1 MAVAPA
7 PAAAPT
13 GLSRLLRQSDI
24 LLAIAVVAIVV
35 MLIVP
40 LPTLLLDVL
49 ITVDISTSI
58 LILLLTLYTTQPLEL
73 SVFPSMLLIVTLFR
87 LALNVSASRLI
98 LLHGNAGEVISAFGN
113 FVVGGNY
120 VVGVVVFLILV
131 IIQFVVITNG
141 AGRVAEVAARFTLDA
156 MPGKQMA
163 IDADLNAGLINE
175 ADARKRRS
183 DIQRQADFYGA
194 MDGASKFVRGDA
206 VAQIVLII
214 VNILGGFAVGVLQ
227 QGMPL
232 TQALQTFTLLTVGD
246 GLVSEIPAL
255 LVSTATG
262 IIVTRAAAEGNMGEE
277 LTRQLLGKPRTMFM
291 VGGLVVAFGLVPG
304 LPKIPFF
311 AIGGAFLAL
320 AFTVQNN
327 QRRANQTALALAA
340 GGAQMEKGPD
350 GQPVP
355 KGPESVMGLLSVDP
369 MELEIGYGLIPLVDV
384 QEGGNLLNRITL
396 IRRQTALELGI
407 VVPTIR
413 IRDNL
418 QLPPNTYVIRLR
430 GAEIARGELIMNY
443 YLAMSAG
450 VATERI
456 EGIPATDPAFGL
468 PALWITGA
476 QKERAEIL
484 GYTVVDAASVLTTH
498 LTEVI
503 KAHAPDILS
512 RQDVQ
517 TLLEHVKKDYSA
529 VVEELTPNVMGVG
542 EIQTVLRHL
551 LRERLSIRDMVTI
564 LETLANNAK
573 TNKDLDFLTEQVRKA
588 LARSISNQYKEA
600 DGSIH
605 VITLSPQS
613 EQTITNA
620 LYQTDQGLMIS
631 LDPTMVQRLMGRL
644 QTEME
649 KIATDGFQPILLCSA
664 KIRLPMR
671 RLTERLFPTLV
682 VLSYSEIMPDVEV
695 RSQAV
700 IGFDDEGSSGDGM
713 AA

>member
-1 MAVAPA
+1 
-7 PAAAPT
+7 
-13 GLSRLLRQSDI
+13 
-24 LLAIAVVAIVV
+24 
-35 MLIVP
+35 
-40 LPTLLLDVL
+40 
-49 ITVDISTSI
+49 
-58 LILLLTLYTTQPLEL
+58 
-73 SVFPSMLLIVTLFR
+73 
-87 LALNVSASRLI
+87 
-98 LLHGNAGEVISAFGN
+98 
-113 FVVGGNY
+113 
-120 VVGVVVFLILV
+120 
-131 IIQFVVITNG
+131 VVITNG

-175 ADARKRRS
+175 ADARKRRA

-206 VAQIVLII
+206 IAQIVII
-214 VNILGGFAVGVLQ
+214 LVNILGGFAIGVLQ
-227 QGMPL
+227 QGMEL
-232 TQALQTFTLLTVGD
+232 TEALQTFTLLTVGD

-262 IIVTRAAAEGNMGEE
+262 IIVTRAAAEGNMSEE
-277 LTRQLLGKPRTMFM
+277 LTRQILAKPRTMFM
-291 VGGLVVAFGLVPG
+291 VGALVVAFGLVPG

-311 AIGGAFLAL
+311 AIGTAFLVMG
-320 AFTVQNN
+320 TIVRNS
-327 QRRANQTALALAA
+327 QRREAQLAVATAAA
-340 GGAQMEKGPD
+340 RGVAD
-350 GQPVP
+350 GQAAA
-355 KGPESVMGLLSVDP
+355 KGPESVMNLLSVDP

-456 EGIPATDPAFGL
+456 EGIPTTDPAFGL

-476 QKERAEIL
+476 QKERAELL

-503 KAHAPDILS
+503 KSHAPDILS

-517 TLLEHVKKDYSA
+517 TLLNHVKNDYST
-529 VVEELTPNVMGVG
+529 VVEELSPALMSVG
-542 EIQTVLRHL
+542 EIQIVLRNL
-551 LRERLSIRDMVTI
+551 LRERLSVRDMVTI

-573 TNKDLDFLTEQVRKA
+573 TSKDVDFLTEQVRKA
-588 LARSISNQYKEA
+588 LARSISNQYKES

-631 LDPTMVQRLMGRL
+631 LDPTMVQKLMSRL
-644 QTEME
+644 QEEME

-700 IGFDDEGSSGDGM
+700 IGFEDAEESV
-713 AA
+713 AAG

>member
-7 PAAAPT
+7 PAASP
-13 GLSRLLRQSDI
+13 GLNRLLRQSDVV
-24 LLAIAVVAIVV
+24 LAVAVVAIVT
-35 MLIVP
+35 MLILP

-49 ITVDISTSI
+49 ITVDISTSV
-58 LILLLTLYTTQPLEL
+58 LILLLTLYTIQPLEL
-73 SVFPSMLLIVTLFR
+73 SVFPSLLLIVTLFR

-98 LLHGNAGEVISAFGN
+98 LLHANAGEVISAFGN

-131 IIQFVVITNG
+131 VIQFVVITNG

-175 ADARKRRS
+175 GEARKRRA

-206 VAQIVLII
+206 IAQIVII
-214 VNILGGFAVGVLQ
+214 LVNILGGFAIGVLQ
-227 QGMPL
+227 QGMQI
-232 TQALQTFTLLTVGD
+232 TEALQTFTLLTVGD

-277 LTRQLLGKPRTMFM
+277 LTRQILGKPRTMFM
-291 VGGLVVAFGLVPG
+291 VGSLVLAFGLVPG

-311 AIGGAFLAL
+311 AIGLAFLVMGWIVRTTQKHEAQLAL
-320 AFTVQNN
+320 A
-327 QRRANQTALALAA
+327 TAKAA
-340 GGAQMEKGPD
+340 GAD
-350 GQPVP
+350 GQPSAA

-456 EGIPATDPAFGL
+456 EGIPTTDPAFGL

-476 QKERAEIL
+476 QKERAEML

-503 KAHAPDILS
+503 KSHAADILS

-517 TLLEHVKKDYSA
+517 TLLNHVKNDYPT
-529 VVEELTPNVMGVG
+529 VVDELTPAVMSVG
-542 EIQTVLRHL
+542 EIQTVLRSL
-551 LRERLSIRDMVTI
+551 LRERLSVRDMVTI

-588 LARSISNQYKEA
+588 LARSISNQYKES

-605 VITLSPQS
+605 VITLSPQA

-631 LDPTMVQRLMGRL
+631 LDPTMVQKLMERL
-644 QTEME
+644 QVEME
-649 KIATDGFQPILLCSA
+649 RIAADGFQPILLCSA

-700 IGFDDEGSSGDGM
+700 IGFEDAEQSV
-713 AA
+713 AAG

>member
-1 MAVAPA
+1 MAVS
-7 PAAAPT
+7 PAAATPRA
-13 GLSRLLRQSDI
+13 GFNRLLHQSDI
-24 LLAIAVVAIVV
+24 LLAVGVVSIVV
-35 MLIVP
+35 MLILP

-49 ITVDISTSI
+49 ITIDISCAV
-58 LILLLTLYTTQPLEL
+58 LILLLTLYTVEPLQL
-73 SVFPSMLLIVTLFR
+73 SVFPSLLLIVTLFR
-87 LALNVSASRLI
+87 LALNVSAARLI

-120 VVGVVVFLILV
+120 VVGIIVFLILV
-131 IIQFVVITNG
+131 VIQFVVITNG
-141 AGRVAEVAARFTLDA
+141 AQRVAEVAARFTLDA

-206 VAQIVLII
+206 IAQIII
-214 VNILGGFAVGVLQ
+214 ILVNILGGFAVGVLQ
-227 QGMPL
+227 QGMQL
-232 TQALQTFTLLTVGD
+232 TEALQTFTLLTVGD

-255 LVSTATG
+255 LISTATG
-262 IIVTRAAAEGNMGEE
+262 IIVTRAAAESNMGEE
-277 LTRQLLGKPRTMFM
+277 LARQILGKPRTMYV
-291 VGGLVVAFGLVPG
+291 VGALVVAFGLVPG

-311 AIGGAFLAL
+311 AIGFGFLAM
-320 AFTVQNN
+320 AFTVQRT
-327 QRRANQTALALAA
+327 QRAEAARAIVVGTETAAA
-340 GGAQMEKGPD
+340 EA
-350 GQPVP
+350 P
-355 KGPESVMGLLSVDP
+355 KGPESVMNLLSVDP

-407 VVPTIR
+407 VIPTIR

-443 YLAMSAG
+443 FLAMSAG

-456 EGIPATDPAFGL
+456 EGIPTQDPAFGL
-468 PALWITGA
+468 PAIWITGA
-476 QKERAEIL
+476 QKERAEML

-503 KAHAPDILS
+503 KQHAPDILS

-517 TLLEHVKKDYSA
+517 TLIEHVKKDYSA
-529 VVEELTPNVMGVG
+529 VVEELTPALMGIG
-542 EIQTVLRHL
+542 EIQTVLRNL

-573 TNKDLDFLTEQVRKA
+573 TNKETDFLTEQVRKA
-588 LARSISNQYKEA
+588 LARTISNQYKES

-605 VITLSPQS
+605 VITLTPQS
-613 EQTITNA
+613 EQTITNG

-631 LDPTMVQRLMGRL
+631 LDPTMIQKLMGRL

-649 KIATDGFQPILLCSA
+649 GIAADGWQPILLCSA
-664 KIRLPMR
+664 KIRLPLR
-671 RLTERLFPTLV
+671 KLTERLFPTLV
-682 VLSYSEIMPDVEV
+682 VLSYSEIMPDIEV
-695 RSQAV
+695 RSNAT
-700 IGFDDEGSSGDGM
+700 IGFEDADET
-713 AA
+713 AAA

>member
-1 MAVAPA
+1 MAVAPSRTA
-7 PAAAPT
+7 PPGEVT
-13 GLSRLLRQSDI
+13 GFSRLLRQSDVA
-24 LLAIAVVAIVV
+24 LAIAVVAIVT
-35 MLIVP
+35 MLILP

-49 ITVDISTSI
+49 ITIDISTSV
-58 LILLLTLYTTQPLEL
+58 LILLLTLYTVQPLEL
-73 SVFPSMLLIVTLFR
+73 SVFPSLLLIITLFR
-87 LALNVSASRLI
+87 LALNVSAARLI
-98 LLHGNAGEVISAFGN
+98 LLHANAGEVISAFGN

-120 VVGVVVFLILV
+120 VVGIIVFLILV
-131 IIQFVVITNG
+131 VIQFVVITNG

-175 ADARKRRS
+175 AEARKRRS

-206 VAQIVLII
+206 VAQVII
-214 VNILGGFAVGVLQ
+214 ILVNILGGFAVGVLQ
-227 QGMPL
+227 QGMQL
-232 TQALQTFTLLTVGD
+232 QQALQTFTLLTVGD

-262 IIVTRAAAEGNMGEE
+262 IIVTRAAAESNMGEE
-277 LTRQLLGKPRTMFM
+277 LARQILGKPRTMFV
-291 VGGLVVAFGLVPG
+291 VGGLVIAFGLVPG

-311 AIGGAFLAL
+311 AIGLGFIAMGFIVRRSQLADE
-320 AFTVQNN
+320 
-327 QRRANQTALALAA
+327 RRALALAS
-340 GGAQMEKGPD
+340 EKSAAEA
-350 GQPVP
+350 P
-355 KGPESVMGLLSVDP
+355 KGPESVMSLLSVDP

-418 QLPPNTYVIRLR
+418 QLPPNTYLIRLR

-450 VATERI
+450 IASERI
-456 EGIPATDPAFGL
+456 EGIPTTDPAFGL
-468 PALWITGA
+468 PAIWITGA
-476 QKERAEIL
+476 QKERAEML

-503 KAHAPDILS
+503 KSHAPDILS

-517 TLLEHVKKDYSA
+517 TLLNHVKNDYPA
-529 VVEELTPNVMGVG
+529 VIEELTPNLLSMGD
-542 EIQTVLRHL
+542 IQTVLRNL
-551 LRERLSIRDMVTI
+551 LREGLSIRDMVTI

-573 TNKDLDFLTEQVRKA
+573 QNKDTDFLTEQVRKA
-588 LARSISNQYKEA
+588 RARAISNQYKEA

-605 VITLSPQS
+605 VITLDPQS

-631 LDPTMVQRLMGRL
+631 LDPNMVQKLMGRL

-649 KIATDGFQPILLCSA
+649 KIAADGFQPILLCSA

-682 VLSYSEIMPDVEV
+682 VLSYSEIMPDIEV

-700 IGFDDEGSSGDGM
+700 IGFEDEPV
-713 AA
+713 AAP

>member
-1 MAVAPA
+1 M
-7 PAAAPT
+7 T
-13 GLSRLLRQSDI
+13 GLARLMRQSDVA
-24 LLAIAVVAIVV
+24 LAIAVVAIVT
-35 MLIVP
+35 MLILP

-49 ITVDISTSI
+49 ITIDISSSV
-58 LILLLTLYTTQPLEL
+58 LILLLTLYTVQPLEL
-73 SVFPSMLLIVTLFR
+73 SVFPSMLLIITLFR
-87 LALNVSASRLI
+87 LALNVSAARLI
-98 LLHGNAGEVISAFGN
+98 LLHANAGEVISAFGN

-120 VVGVVVFLILV
+120 VVGIIVFLILV

-175 ADARKRRS
+175 AEARRRRS

-206 VAQIVLII
+206 VAQVII
-214 VNILGGFAVGVLQ
+214 ILVNILGGFAVGVLQ
-227 QGMPL
+227 QGMQL
-232 TQALQTFTLLTVGD
+232 QQALQTFTLLTVGD

-262 IIVTRAAAEGNMGEE
+262 IIVTRAAAESNMGEE
-277 LTRQLLGKPRTMFM
+277 LARQILGKPRTMFV
-291 VGGLVVAFGLVPG
+291 VGGLVIAFGLVPG

-311 AIGGAFLAL
+311 AIGL
-320 AFTVQNN
+320 AFIVMGFLV
-327 QRRANQTALALAA
+327 RRSQQAEERRALALAS
-340 GGAQMEKGPD
+340 EKTASEA
-350 GQPVP
+350 P
-355 KGPESVMGLLSVDP
+355 KGPESVMNLLSVDP

-418 QLPPNTYVIRLR
+418 QLPPNTYLIRLR

-450 VATERI
+450 IASERI
-456 EGIPATDPAFGL
+456 EGIPTTDPAFGL
-468 PALWITGA
+468 PAIWITGA
-476 QKERAEIL
+476 QKERAEML

-503 KAHAPDILS
+503 KSHAPDILS

-517 TLLEHVKKDYSA
+517 TLLNHVKNDYPT
-529 VVEELTPNVMGVG
+529 VIEELTPNLLSIGDV
-542 EIQTVLRHL
+542 QTVLRNL
-551 LRERLSIRDMVTI
+551 LRERLSIRDMVTV

-573 TNKDLDFLTEQVRKA
+573 SNKDTDFLTEQVRKA
-588 LARSISNQYKEA
+588 QARAISNQYKEA

-605 VITLSPQS
+605 VITLDPQS
-613 EQTITNA
+613 EQ
-620 LYQTDQGLMIS
+620 
-631 LDPTMVQRLMGRL
+631 
-644 QTEME
+644 
-649 KIATDGFQPILLCSA
+649 
-664 KIRLPMR
+664 
-671 RLTERLFPTLV
+671 
-682 VLSYSEIMPDVEV
+682 
-695 RSQAV
+695 
-700 IGFDDEGSSGDGM
+700 
-713 AA
+713 

>member
-1 MAVAPA
+1 MAVARSNQSTPA
-7 PAAAPT
+7 T
-13 GLSRLLRQSDI
+13 GFGRILRQSDI
-24 LLAIAVVAIVV
+24 ILAIGVVAIVV
-35 MLIVP
+35 MLILP

-49 ITVDISTSI
+49 ITIDISSAV
-58 LILLLTLYTTQPLEL
+58 LILLLTLYTVEPLQL
-73 SVFPSMLLIVTLFR
+73 SVFPSLLLIVTLFR

-98 LLHGNAGEVISAFGN
+98 LLHANAGEVISAFGN

-120 VVGVVVFLILV
+120 IVGIIIFLILIV
-131 IIQFVVITNG
+131 IQFVVITSG
-141 AGRVAEVAARFTLDA
+141 AQRVAEVAARFTLDA

-175 ADARKRRS
+175 AEARKRRS

-206 VAQIVLII
+206 IAQIVII
-214 VNILGGFAVGVLQ
+214 LVNILGGFAVGVFQ
-227 QGMPL
+227 QGM
-232 TQALQTFTLLTVGD
+232 QFQEALQTFTLLTVGD
-246 GLVSEIPAL
+246 GLVAEIPAL

-262 IIVTRAAAEGNMGEE
+262 IIVTRAAAESNMGEE
-277 LTRQLLGKPRTMFM
+277 LARQILSKPRTMFM
-291 VGGLVVAFGLVPG
+291 VGALILAFGLVPG

-311 AIGGAFLAL
+311 AIGLGFLAMG
-320 AFTVQNN
+320 FVVQRS
-327 QRRANQTALALAA
+327 QRAEASRALAQASTS
-340 GGAQMEKGPD
+340 GAEKVGPD
-350 GQPVP
+350 GQPAP
-355 KGPESVMGLLSVDP
+355 TGPESVMNLLQVDP

-407 VVPTIR
+407 VIPTIR

-443 YLAMSAG
+443 FLAMSAG

-456 EGIPATDPAFGL
+456 EGIPTTDPAFGL
-468 PALWITGA
+468 PAIWITAA
-476 QKERAEIL
+476 QKERAEML

-503 KAHAPDILS
+503 KSHAPDILS

-517 TLLEHVKKDYSA
+517 TLLNHVKTDFSA
-529 VVEELTPNVMGVG
+529 VVEELTPTLMGIG
-542 EIQTVLRHL
+542 EIQTVLRNL

-573 TNKDLDFLTEQVRKA
+573 TNKDTDFLTEQVRKA

-600 DGSIH
+600 DGSVH
-605 VITLSPQS
+605 VITLSPQC
-613 EQTITNA
+613 EQTVTNA

-631 LDPTMVQRLMGRL
+631 LDPLMVQKLMGRL
-644 QTEME
+644 NTEME
-649 KIATDGFQPILLCSA
+649 RIAADGFQPILL
-664 KIRLPMR
+664 
-671 RLTERLFPTLV
+671 
-682 VLSYSEIMPDVEV
+682 
-695 RSQAV
+695 
-700 IGFDDEGSSGDGM
+700 
-713 AA
+713 

>member
-1 MAVAPA
+1 MAVARPTTS
-7 PAAAPT
+7 APT
-13 GLSRLLRQSDI
+13 AGLGGLLRQNDI
-24 LLAIAVVAIVV
+24 WLAIAAVSIIA
-35 MLIVP
+35 MLILP

-49 ITVDISTSI
+49 ITIDISTAI
-58 LILLLTLYTTQPLEL
+58 LVLLLTLYTVEPLQL
-73 SVFPSMLLIVTLFR
+73 SVFPSLLLIITLYR
-87 LALNVSASRLI
+87 LSLNVAAMRLI
-98 LLHGNAGEVISAFGN
+98 LLHGNAGTVVSAFGN

-120 VVGVVVFLILV
+120 IVGIVIFLVLIVV
-131 IIQFVVITNG
+131 QFVVITNG
-141 AGRVAEVAARFTLDA
+141 AQRVAEVAARFTLDA

-175 ADARKRRS
+175 TEARKRRS

-206 VAQIVLII
+206 IAQIIIVLI
-214 VNILGGFAVGVLQ
+214 NIIGGLALGVLQ
-227 QGMPL
+227 QGMQL
-232 TQALQTFTLLTVGD
+232 QQAAQVFTLQTVGD
-246 GLVSEIPAL
+246 GLVAEIPAL

-262 IIVTRAAAEGNMGEE
+262 IIVTRAAAESNMGDE
-277 LTRQLLGKPRTMFM
+277 LAKQILSRPRTMYI
-291 VGGLVVAFGLVPG
+291 VGGMIVGFGLIPG
-304 LPKIPFF
+304 MPKLPFF
-311 AIGGAFLAL
+311 AIGLGFLAM
-320 AFTVQNN
+320 AYVVQRN
-327 QRRANQTALALAA
+327 QRRETQRALALAA
-340 GGAQMEKGPD
+340 QGGAKTED
-350 GQPVP
+350 GQAP
-355 KGPESVMGLLSVDP
+355 KGPESVMNLLQVDP

-407 VVPTIR
+407 VIPTIR

-443 YLAMSAG
+443 FLAMSAG

-456 EGIPATDPAFGL
+456 EGIPTQDPAFGL
-468 PALWITGA
+468 PAIWITA
-476 QKERAEIL
+476 TQKERAEML

-503 KAHAPDILS
+503 KSHAPDILS

-517 TLLEHVKKDYSA
+517 TLLNHVKNDYSA
-529 VVEELTPNVMGVG
+529 VVEELTPGLMGTG
-542 EIQTVLRHL
+542 EIQMVLRNL

-573 TNKDLDFLTEQVRKA
+573 TSKDTDFLTEQVRKA
-588 LARSISNQYKEA
+588 LARTISNQYKEG

-631 LDPTMVQRLMGRL
+631 LDPVMVQKLMTRV
-644 QTEME
+644 QAEME
-649 KIATDGFQPILLCSA
+649 RIAADGFQPILLCSA

-671 RLTERLFPTLV
+671 KLTERLFPTLV

-695 RSQAV
+695 RSNAT
-700 IGFDDEGSSGDGM
+700 IGFEDAEPAG
-713 AA
+713 AAA

>member
-1 MAVAPA
+1 MAVAP
-7 PAAAPT
+7 PAAQQST

-24 LLAIAVVAIVV
+24 MLAVAVVSVV
-35 MLIVP
+35 TMLILP

-49 ITVDISTSI
+49 ITVDISTAV
-58 LILLLTLYTTQPLEL
+58 LILLLTLYTVQPLEL
-73 SVFPSMLLIVTLFR
+73 SVFPSLLLIVTLFR

-98 LLHGNAGEVISAFGN
+98 LLHGSAGEVISAFGN

-120 VVGVVVFLILV
+120 IVGIIVFLILV

-175 ADARKRRS
+175 GEARRRRS

-206 VAQIVLII
+206 IAQIVII
-214 VNILGGFAVGVLQ
+214 LVNIIGGFAVGVFQ
-227 QGMPL
+227 QGMQL
-232 TQALQTFTLLTVGD
+232 TEALQTFTLLTVGD

-255 LVSTATG
+255 LISTATG
-262 IIVTRAAAEGNMGEE
+262 IIVTRAAAESNMGEE
-277 LTRQLLGKPRTMFM
+277 LARQILGKPRTMFV
-291 VGGLVVAFGLVPG
+291 VGGLIIAFGLVPG

-311 AIGGAFLAL
+311 AIGVAFIIMGLIVRSNQQRDAAAAAAL
-320 AFTVQNN
+320 VATGQ
-327 QRRANQTALALAA
+327 
-340 GGAQMEKGPD
+340 GPD
-350 GQPVP
+350 GQPAP
-355 KGPESVMGLLSVDP
+355 KGPESVMNLLSVDP

-450 VATERI
+450 VASEPI
-456 EGIPATDPAFGL
+456 EGIPTTDPAFGL

-503 KAHAPDILS
+503 KMHAPDILS

-517 TLLEHVKKDYSA
+517 TLLNHVKNDYSA
-529 VVEELTPNVMGVG
+529 VVEELTPNLMSVG
-542 EIQTVLRHL
+542 EIQMILRNL

-573 TNKDLDFLTEQVRKA
+573 TNKDIDFLTEQVRKA

-605 VITLSPQS
+605 VITLSPQT
-613 EQTITNA
+613 EQ
-620 LYQTDQGLMIS
+620 
-631 LDPTMVQRLMGRL
+631 
-644 QTEME
+644 
-649 KIATDGFQPILLCSA
+649 ATRA
-664 KIRLPMR
+664 
-671 RLTERLFPTLV
+671 
-682 VLSYSEIMPDVEV
+682 
-695 RSQAV
+695 
-700 IGFDDEGSSGDGM
+700 
-713 AA
+713 

>member
-1 MAVAPA
+1 
-7 PAAAPT
+7 
-13 GLSRLLRQSDI
+13 
-24 LLAIAVVAIVV
+24 VAIVT
-35 MLIVP
+35 MLILP

-49 ITVDISTSI
+49 ITVDISTSV
-58 LILLLTLYTTQPLEL
+58 LILLLTLYTIQPLEL
-73 SVFPSMLLIVTLFR
+73 SVFPSLLLIVTLFR

-98 LLHGNAGEVISAFGN
+98 LLHANAGEVISAFGN

-131 IIQFVVITNG
+131 VIQFVVITNG

-175 ADARKRRS
+175 GEARKRRA

-206 VAQIVLII
+206 IAQIVII
-214 VNILGGFAVGVLQ
+214 LVNILGGFAIGVLQ
-227 QGMPL
+227 QGMQI
-232 TQALQTFTLLTVGD
+232 TEALQTFTLLTVGD

-277 LTRQLLGKPRTMFM
+277 LTRQILGKPRTMFM
-291 VGGLVVAFGLVPG
+291 VGSLVLAFGLVPG

-311 AIGGAFLAL
+311 AIGLAFLGMGWIVRNTQKHEAQLAL
-320 AFTVQNN
+320 A
-327 QRRANQTALALAA
+327 TAKTA
-340 GGAQMEKGPD
+340 GAD
-350 GQPVP
+350 GQPSAA

-456 EGIPATDPAFGL
+456 EGIPTTDPAFGL

-476 QKERAEIL
+476 QKERAEML

-503 KAHAPDILS
+503 KSHAADILS

-517 TLLEHVKKDYSA
+517 TLLNHVKNDYPT
-529 VVEELTPNVMGVG
+529 VVDELTPAVMSVG
-542 EIQTVLRHL
+542 EIQTVLRSL
-551 LRERLSIRDMVTI
+551 LRERLSVRDMVTI

-588 LARSISNQYKEA
+588 LARSISNQYKES

-605 VITLSPQS
+605 VITLSPQA

-631 LDPTMVQRLMGRL
+631 LDPTMVQKLMERL
-644 QTEME
+644 QVEME
-649 KIATDGFQPILLCSA
+649 RIAADGFQPILLCSA
-664 KIRLPMR
+664 KIRLPLR

-682 VLSYSEIMPDVEV
+682 VLSYSEITPDVEV

-700 IGFDDEGSSGDGM
+700 IGFEDAEESM
-713 AA
+713 AAG